1 MSSAVPQVAPPAITP
16 APGHTVPRTV
26 GRLLSRGLGR
36 LPRPAVALG
45 MVLVA
50 QAALSLR
57 LTWTDTAFQDEALYL
72 RAGHLEW
79 AHWTRHAPLPDFPAY
94 FSGAPVAYPPL
105 GALADSAGGLTAA
118 RLLSLACMLGVTGLL
133 WAATARLYGRRAAL
147 LATGLFATLTGTQFL
162 GSLATFDAPALLL
175 LALAAWLG
183 VRAAGSVHPLARTG
197 LLVAAGLALAAADVT
212 KYAAALFTPV
222 VIAVLALAAW
232 RQRPG
237 WAWLGSA
244 ATTLAVWV
252 ALVAVAVAAG
262 GPDYAHGLT
271 TTTLARPVAAT
282 PAATPVTTVLKDG
295 YVWTSLILVLAVL
308 GVWLSARSR
317 ERARILPAVLLAAA
331 LLAPAEQARLHTE
344 VSLQKH
350 VVFGAWFAAMA
361 AGYGLARLSRVD
373 RGYGWAVVMALPI
386 AAATLF
392 GSMGQAHF
400 LHRDWPDSTALIRVL
415 RPAVQAHPG
424 SYLAEDDDVAAYY
437 LRGQVRWQD
446 WSGTYY
452 FRYGDEPAG
461 AASYAAA
468 VAQHR
473 FALIILDYGDTA
485 AADRQ
490 ITADLRRTGG
500 YRVLAQ
506 AGRFTVW
513 ALRTGTTPSGGA
525 GVGH

>member
-1 MSSAVPQVAPPAITP
+1 VSSAVPQVAPPAITP
-16 APGHTVPRTV
+16 APGPTVPRAV
-26 GRLLSRGLGR
+26 GRLLSRLLGRGLGR

-45 MVLVA
+45 VVLAA

-57 LTWTDTAFQDEALYL
+57 LTWTNTAFQDEALYL

-79 AHWTRHAPLPDFPAY
+79 AHWTRQAPIPDFPAY
-94 FSGAPVAYPPL
+94 FSGAPVAYPPVA
-105 GALADSAGGLTAA
+105 ALADSAGGLTAA

-162 GSLATFDAPALLL
+162 GSLATFDSPALLL

-183 VRAAGSVHPLARTG
+183 VRAAGSARPLARAG
-197 LLVAAGLALAAADVT
+197 LLAGAGLALAAADVT

-237 WAWLGSA
+237 WGWLGSA
-244 ATTLAVWV
+244 ATALAAW
-252 ALVAVAVAAG
+252 AVPVAAAIAVG
-262 GPDYAHGLT
+262 GPAYRAGLT
-271 TTTLARPVAAT
+271 TTTLDRPA
-282 PAATPVTTVLKDG
+282 AATPVTSVLRNG

-317 ERARILPAVLLAAA
+317 ERARVLPAVLLAAA

-361 AGYGLARLSRVD
+361 AGYALARLSRVD

-415 RPAVQAHPG
+415 RPAVRAHPG
-424 SYLAEDDDVAAYY
+424 SYLAEDDDVEAYY

-452 FRYGDEPAG
+452 FRYRDEPAG

-468 VAQHR
+468 IAQHH
-473 FALIILDYGDTA
+473 FALIILDFGDTA

-490 ITADLRRTGG
+490 IAADLRHTGG
-500 YRVLAQ
+500 YHVLAH

-513 ALRTGTTPSGGA
+513 ALRTGITPSGGA
-525 GVGH
+525 SVGH